1 MPDFITNWDKT
12 LEILREELNDT
23 MFDTWI
29 APLVPKK
36 MDNMSGTLYVEGEN
50 EYKIQRF
57 NERYLQI
64 ANSAASIAFGHPVH
78 IEASVAAAP
87 PAVEVLP
94 EDIEKLGP
102 SADYSDYPDDLDF
115 LVRWYRSRQTTGK
128 SLIDVHR
135 SRHQEEDEQQE
146 GDICHRTCIN
156 LRDFLC
162 HYFMRLV

>member
-102 SADYSDYPDDLDF
+102 SADYSDYPDDELSQENYLNPRYNF
-115 LVRWYRSRQTTGK
+115 GAFAAAIRRERTSSFSLRMPMKRSRMWGMPK
-128 SLIDVHR
+128 
-135 SRHQEEDEQQE
+135 
-146 GDICHRTCIN
+146 
-156 LRDFLC
+156 
-162 HYFMRLV
+162 

>member
-1 MPDFITNWDKT
+1 MINTKMPDFITNWDKT

-64 ANSAASIAFGHPVH
+64 ANSAASIAFGHPVR

-87 PAVEVLP
+87 PAVAAIISVLLSLVKIARWP
-94 EDIEKLGP
+94 MQLHLSSP
-102 SADYSDYPDDLDF
+102 RT
-115 LVRWYRSRQTTGK
+115 LVRKTSIRSSYMAAAVLVK
-128 SLIDVHR
+128 LI
-135 SRHQEEDEQQE
+135 
-146 GDICHRTCIN
+146 
-156 LRDFLC
+156 
-162 HYFMRLV
+162 